1 MPDDER
7 PDEAPAPR
15 YRRER
20 RPSVVD
26 FEELEALKALTLPKG
41 AAAPAPA
48 PAAAEA
54 PNIVLSRQGTRSTFR
69 VPVETLVVEAQLELG
84 SAAGD
89 GDGDDE
95 EDAAFSLPLLG
106 APLLDEHKAAFERQ

>member
-26 FEELEALKALTLPKG
+26 FEELEALKALTLPKMAMLEAEVDG
-41 AAAPAPA
+41 AARARRAGKSLGVA
-48 PAAAEA
+48 ATVARAAAALRRKSATMVGSGAGYA
-54 PNIVLSRQGTRSTFR
+54 PGHAPKLPELKR
-69 VPVETLVVEAQLELG
+69 AQTTGL
-84 SAAGD
+84 AA
-89 GDGDDE
+89 
-95 EDAAFSLPLLG
+95 AA
-106 APLLDEHKAAFERQ
+106 AAMRG

>member
-7 PDEAPAPR
+7 PDDAPAPR

-54 PNIVLSRQGTRSTFR
+54 PNIMLSRQGTRSTFS
-69 VPVETLVVEAQLELG
+69 VPVPSWPTEALRCIFYDEGELYVVGFIDQRLEG
-84 SAAGD
+84 VRS
-89 GDGDDE
+89 
-95 EDAAFSLPLLG
+95 SP
-106 APLLDEHKAAFERQ
+106 P

>member
-41 AAAPAPA
+41 ASATVAR
-48 PAAAEA
+48 AAAA
-54 PNIVLSRQGTRSTFR
+54 LRRKSA
-69 VPVETLVVEAQLELG
+69 TLVGSGAGYAPGHAPKLPELKRAQTTGLAG
-84 SAAGD
+84 AAAMRG
-89 GDGDDE
+89 
-95 EDAAFSLPLLG
+95 
-106 APLLDEHKAAFERQ
+106 